1 MRNPNSAGVVSRPRR
16 ALGAAA
22 VAGLA
27 GLGLA
32 QVASA
37 APIGAAPE
45 ADVAAPVATAPAS
58 DSNEVATVKI
68 DAKRV
73 ADPSSSKFT
82 APLVDTPK
90 SVTVIPSRI
99 IEQTAATSLTDILR
113 TSPGITFGA
122 GEGGQPLADRPFIR
136 GSSSAN
142 NIFVDG
148 VRDSGGQT
156 REIFNLEQVEV
167 VKGPDSAYSGRGSG
181 GGSINL
187 SSKSPKAENFA
198 RGSVG
203 VGSDEYVR
211 ATADLN
217 YAFNDN
223 AAIRL
228 NILGTQGD
236 TPGRKNVD
244 FSRWGVAP
252 SLAVGLNGDTQLTLS
267 YYHLDTDQTP
277 DYGIPLMTKTTEART
292 ASGILNVDPRS
303 FYGIESRD
311 YQKTKSDIATFAID
325 HKINDD
331 LNVRQVVRY
340 SKSLN
345 DYIVTNPGDGGAAQ
359 FVQGQWWMK
368 RGTKSRW
375 NPTKTVAVV
384 TDLHGK
390 KTFGGL
396 EHSFD
401 IGIEL
406 SREENLNATY
416 STFTTSG
423 AACPTGFVIAAATLT
438 SLGAGDCTLVY
449 HPNDKD
455 SWSGIVNRSPA
466 ARNVAKT
473 AAIYGFDTIKFGDK
487 VLLNL
492 GLRHDAY
499 DSQGVDYTTTQ
510 ANGVFTTTAITPR
523 KGSWEFTN
531 YQVGLVYK
539 PTASSSIYGSYG
551 TSSTPPGI
559 SGGDQNSNTSTG
571 TGNLATVQLEPEDSQ
586 SFELGAKANV
596 FHDTLALSAA
606 LFKTTR
612 KNAQIQIDANT
623 YAQVGE
629 VQVKGFELGFSGNL
643 TPKWQVFGGY
653 TYMDSELVKGAYTSV
668 NQGDPLANTPK
679 HSFSSFSTYRVTK
692 AISLGGGAYYV
703 SKSFGGNQGG
713 AGGGTNKIYA
723 PSYWRYDAFASWTFS
738 PKLDLQL
745 NIQNLTDERYIM
757 RTNGVHHA
765 DPAPGRQAILTFN
778 VKY

>member
-32 QVASA
+32 HA
-37 APIGAAPE
+37 AAAVE
-45 ADVAAPVATAPAS
+45 VDAAAPVATASAA
-58 DSNEVATVKI
+58 DNNEVAGVSI
-68 DAKRV
+68 NAKRV

-90 SVTVIPSRI
+90 SVTVIPSKI

-187 SSKSPKAENFA
+187 SSKTPKAESFA

-203 VGSDEYVR
+203 LGTDEYVR

-217 YAFNDN
+217 HAFNDN
-223 AAIRL
+223 VAVRV
-228 NILGTQGD
+228 NVLGTQGN
-236 TPGRKNVD
+236 TPGRKSVD

-252 SLAVGLNGDTQLTLS
+252 SLAVGLNTDTQLTLS

-292 ASGILNVDPRS
+292 ASGILNVDRRS
-303 FYGIESRD
+303 FYGIKARD

-368 RGTKSRW
+368 RGTKTRW
-375 NPTKTVAVV
+375 NPAKTIAAV

-390 KTFGGL
+390 TVLGGL

-401 IGIEL
+401 VGVEL

-423 AACPTGFVIAAATLT
+423 AACPTGFTIAAATLT

-449 HPNDKD
+449 KPNDKD
-455 SWSGIVNRSPA
+455 AWTGVINRAPA
-466 ARNVAKT
+466 ARNISKT

-492 GLRHDAY
+492 GLRHDSY
-499 DSQGVDYTTTQ
+499 DSQGVDVATTQ
-510 ANGVFTTTAITPR
+510 ANGVFTSVTYTPR
-523 KGSWEFTN
+523 KGSWDFTN

-539 PTASSSIYGSYG
+539 PTTSSSLYASYG

-559 SGGDQNSNTSTG
+559 SAGDQNSNTSTG
-571 TGNLATVQLEPEDSQ
+571 TGNLATVQLEPEDSE

-596 FHDTLALSAA
+596 LNDTLALSAA
-606 LFKTTR
+606 AFKTTR

-629 VQVKGFELGFSGNL
+629 VEVKGFELGFSGNL

-653 TYMDSELVKGAYTSV
+653 TYMDSELVRGAYTSV

-679 HSFSSFSTYRVTK
+679 HSFSSFSTYRVTR

-713 AGGGTNKIYA
+713 AGGGTNKIFA
-723 PSYWRYDAFASWTFS
+723 PSYWRYDAFASW
-738 PKLDLQL
+738 KVNDKVDLQL
-745 NIQNLTDERYIM
+745 NVQNLTDERYIA

>member
-1 MRNPNSAGVVSRPRR
+1 MRNPNFAGVVSRPRR
-16 ALGAAA
+16 ALGVAA

-32 QVASA
+32 HAAAAS
-37 APIGAAPE
+37 E
-45 ADVAAPVATAPAS
+45 ADGPIATASPAA
-58 DSNEVATVKI
+58 DSTEVSTVKI
-68 DAKRV
+68 DARRV

-136 GSSSAN
+136 GASSAN

-167 VKGPDSAYSGRGSG
+167 VKGPDSAYGGRGSG

-187 SSKSPKAENFA
+187 SSKTPKADSFA

-203 VGSDEYVR
+203 VGTDAYVR

-217 YAFNDN
+217 YAINDSV
-223 AAIRL
+223 AVRL
-228 NILGTQGD
+228 NVLGTRGD
-236 TPGRKNVD
+236 TPGRKAVD
-244 FSRWGVAP
+244 FDRWGVAP
-252 SLAVGLNGDTQLTLS
+252 SLAVGLNGDTQLTVS

-277 DYGIPLMTKTTEART
+277 DYGIPLMTKTAEPRT
-292 ASGILNVDPRS
+292 ATGILNVDRRN
-303 FYGIESRD
+303 FYGIKSRD
-311 YQKTKSDIATFAID
+311 FQKTKSDIATFAID
-325 HKINDD
+325 HKIDDD

-345 DYIVTNPGDGGAAQ
+345 DYLVTNPGDGGAAQ

-375 NPTKTVAVV
+375 NPTETVAAV

-390 KTFGGL
+390 KVLGGL

-401 IGIEL
+401 LGIEL
-406 SREENLNATY
+406 SREENRNASYLPYGLTA
-416 STFTTSG
+416 S
-423 AACPTGFVIAAATLT
+423 ACPTGFTIAAATLT
-438 SLGAGDCTLVY
+438 SVGGGDCTLVY
-449 HPNDKD
+449 KPNPNDV
-455 SWSGIVNRSPA
+455 WVGTLNRGPA
-466 ARNVAKT
+466 TRNLTKT
-473 AAIYGFDTIKFGDK
+473 AAVYGFDTIKFGDRI
-487 VLLNL
+487 LLNL
-492 GLRHDAY
+492 GLRHDRY
-499 DSQGVDYTTTQ
+499 ESRGVDASATS
-510 ANGVFTTTAITPR
+510 ANGVVTAVTYTPR
-523 KGSWEFTN
+523 GGSWDFTN
-531 YQVGLVYK
+531 YQAGLVFK
-539 PTASSSIYGSYG
+539 PTAASSLYVSYG
-551 TSSTPPGI
+551 TASTPPGV
-559 SGGDQNSNTSTG
+559 SGGDQNGNTATG
-571 TGNLATVQLEPEDSQ
+571 SGNLATVQLEPEDSE

-606 LFKTTR
+606 AFKTTR

-629 VQVKGFELGFSGNL
+629 VEVKGIELGVSGNV

-653 TYMDSELVKGAYTSV
+653 TYMDSELVRGAYTSV

-679 HSFSSFSTYRVTK
+679 HTFSTFTTYKVTRQI
-692 AISLGGGAYYV
+692 ALGGGAYYV

-713 AGGGTNKIYA
+713 AGGGANRIYA
-723 PSYWRYDAFASWTFS
+723 PSYWRYDAFASWAVT
-738 PKLDLQL
+738 PKVDLQL
-745 NIQNLTDERYIM
+745 NVQNLTDERYIV

-765 DPAPGRQAILTFN
+765 DPAPGRQAILTLN